1 MALDESDDDGLI
13 QLREITSRL
22 DARFLKEAANSRQM
36 TNDRAADKSA
46 IASQIT
52 GKVLENPFAWAQ
64 LDWPLGR
71 DGIDLAQNSQ
81 ELLQREPI
89 TRLRTSLSG
98 TIGQVSCDCLFI
110 DIVNTKLPPF

>member
-1 MALDESDDDGLI
+1 MALDESDDNRLI

-22 DARFLKEAANSRQM
+22 DARFLKEASNSRQM

>member
-52 GKVLENPFAWAQ
+52 GKVLENPFAWDQ